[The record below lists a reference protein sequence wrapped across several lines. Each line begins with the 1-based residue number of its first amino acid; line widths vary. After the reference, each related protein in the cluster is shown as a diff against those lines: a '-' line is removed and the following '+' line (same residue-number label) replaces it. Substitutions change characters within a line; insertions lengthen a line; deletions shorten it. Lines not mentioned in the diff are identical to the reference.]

1 MARTFMCCDMCGT
14 RVGEVLPDG
23 IEKGIHRVKL
33 VEWDNCTTVVIGSSE
48 HYRCKACWEVTNGA
62 TGNNHKNMDV

>member
-23 IEKGIHRVKL
+23 IEGGIHRVKL

-48 HYRCKACWEVTNGA
+48 HYRCKECNAKGGTNEDAGV
-62 TGNNHKNMDV
+62 HD